1 MAEQD
6 LQQPQVPNEAI
17 AGVGARLRRA
27 REGLKLSLA
36 DIAARTKIA
45 ERHLAAIEE
54 ERFADLASSTYAVGF
69 SRAYARTVG
78 LDEREIAHAVRVEL
92 DMIDD
97 APVHAKPTF
106 EPGDPARVPSLR
118 LAWIAGAGALA
129 VIAAV
134 AVFWGSY
141 IFPAVSLPD
150 LVKEAPP
157 QPATKKIVLPPPTPA
172 VANPQGQVAITAKE
186 AGVWVKIVDQNG
198 KQLFQKE
205 MALGESFAIPTDAAA
220 PQLRTAWP
228 DALSVTI
235 GGQPVAP
242 LADKRKVVTVPISAA
257 ALLARGQPAA
267 PAAPAAAAPIAQPV
281 PAAAPPASAPKAS
294 APAAKAPAS
303 PAPVARL
310 VAPKVAAPAP
320 SPAAPAPAAAA
331 PTPVLPYNVDP
342 PKASTV
348 SQ

>member
-6 LQQPQVPNEAI
+6 LQQPQVPNDAI
-17 AGVGARLRRA
+17 ASVGARLRRA

-97 APVHAKPTF
+97 PPVHAKPTF

-172 VANPQGQVAITAKE
+172 AADPQGQVAITAKE
-186 AGVWVKIVDQNG
+186 AGVWVKITDQNG

-267 PAAPAAAAPIAQPV
+267 VVPAAQPLPAAAAPPT
-281 PAAAPPASAPKAS
+281 SAPKAS
-294 APAAKAPAS
+294 TPAAKAPAS
-303 PAPVARL
+303 PAPAARL
-310 VAPKVAAPAP
+310 VAPQAAAPAP

-331 PTPVLPYNVDP
+331 PTPVLPYNVDA